1 MTLSKASTPRPIK
14 TTKNGAPKLR
24 RALTAFNLYT
34 TFLRKKIIEGT
45 HLDGIPATVQEVQQI
60 SLQHKTKTKRVHRKT
75 HGKYTFQE
83 LSRIIAAGWKE
94 LPQDQKVVFEDQA
107 KIEKMEREQKIASM
121 MQDKLQES
129 KKTAVVEV
137 EISSSS
143 SEEEEESSYS
153 SSANSSSSSSCASE
167 EWNAVPSYQE
177 QGFSCE
183 EQSSEWNKTSSSSIH
198 LDDTFF
204 QMSKEDEG
212 LLAIL
217 EETIMNDDNDDDEN
231 ANDVMSSNLKL
242 DVPQTASIKEDSWE
256 VFTNSATFCPTI
268 DTLFTSSLDAFEV
281 EALYWLWGGI
291 WSFSF

>member
-1 MTLSKASTPRPIK
+1 MTLSKATVTPRPIK

-143 SEEEEESSYS
+143 SSSSEEESSYS
-153 SSANSSSSSSCASE
+153 SSTNSSSSSSCASE
-167 EWNAVPSYQE
+167 EWNAVPSYQ

-183 EQSSEWNKTSSSSIH
+183 EQSSEWNKTPSSSIH
-198 LDDTFF
+198 LDDNFF
-204 QMSKEDEG
+204 RMSQEDES

-217 EETIMNDDNDDDEN
+217 EETIMNDDNDDDDEN
-231 ANDVMSSNLKL
+231 ANEVMRSNLKL
-242 DVPQTASIKEDSWE
+242 DQTPSIKEDSWE